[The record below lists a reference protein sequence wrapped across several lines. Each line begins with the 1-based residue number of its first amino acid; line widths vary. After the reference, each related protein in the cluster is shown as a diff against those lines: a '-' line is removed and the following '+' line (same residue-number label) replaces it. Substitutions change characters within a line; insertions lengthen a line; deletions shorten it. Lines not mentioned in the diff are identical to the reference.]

1 MIRRLAAAGPA
12 HALGMRSRLR
22 GFTLIELLVVVV
34 IMLLAYTLAAPLV
47 SSGVASTEM
56 KAAARQLAAGLRKA
70 RSEAVARR
78 VETTVTVDVEGRR
91 FQVAG
96 DSRSYALPAGVELS
110 LFTADSE
117 RSGPSTGAIRFY
129 PDGGSTGGRITLAA
143 RDRRYEVDVN
153 WLTGKVTIL
162 D

>member
-34 IMLLAYTLAAPLV
+34 IMLL
-47 SSGVASTEM
+47 ASTEM

-110 LFTADSE
+110 LFTAESE